1 MRKSFIRSGSFF
13 AMFAVIFGAFGAH
26 TLEQVLDAKQL
37 STFETAVKY
46 QFYHSFALLFLGL
59 WLYFRKT
66 KMMEYAG
73 LAFIIGIV
81 LFSGSLYIL
90 SVKEWLNLN
99 VNWLGPVTPLGG
111 TFFIVGWCIILYA
124 SFQENGRMHRSETK
138 EA

>member
-26 TLEQVLDAKQL
+26 TLEQVLDAEQL
-37 STFETAVKY
+37 STFETAVRY

-81 LFSGSLYIL
+81 LFQVLFMYYPSKIGLIFKS
-90 SVKEWLNLN
+90 
-99 VNWLGPVTPLGG
+99 T
-111 TFFIVGWCIILYA
+111 GWGL
-124 SFQENGRMHRSETK
+124 
-138 EA
+138 

>member
-13 AMFAVIFGAFGAH
+13 AMFAVIFGAFCAH
-26 TLEQVLDAKQL
+26 TLEQVLDAEQL

-81 LFSGSLYIL
+81 LFSGSLYVL
-90 SVKEWLNLN
+90 SVKDWLNLQ
-99 VNWLGPVTPLGG
+99 VNWLGPVTPLCG
-111 TFFIVGWCIILYA
+111 TFFIVGWCIVFYA
-124 SFQENGRMHRSETK
+124 SFQENGRMHRTETK